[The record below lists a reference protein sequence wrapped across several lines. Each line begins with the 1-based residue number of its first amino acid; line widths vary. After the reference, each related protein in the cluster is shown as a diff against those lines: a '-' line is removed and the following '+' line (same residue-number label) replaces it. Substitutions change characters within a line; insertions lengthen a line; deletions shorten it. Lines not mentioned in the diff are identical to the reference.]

1 MQSQA
6 PQNLNS
12 MTEQF
17 AYFIKSTA
25 SKIIFFLSIIVCI
38 IWFLSKAINVY
49 HFLLVGAI
57 FEILWLPVIA
67 MIFILP
73 VLALLYWIKDKFN
86 FRSLNL
92 YSLLLLTITILVTV
106 FYM

>member
-1 MQSQA
+1 
-6 PQNLNS
+6 

-17 AYFIKSTA
+17 AYFIKSTT
-25 SKIIFFLSIIVCI
+25 SKIIFLISIIECL
-38 IWFLSKAINVY
+38 IWILSKSITVY
-49 HFLLVGAI
+49 HFSLVGAI

-67 MIFILP
+67 MLFILP
-73 VLALLYWIKDKFN
+73 VMALLYWIKDKFN

-92 YSLLLLTITILVTV
+92 YSLLILIMTILVTV